1 MKRLIL
7 IASAVSSILLILLVL
22 RRNALLANA
31 ANLDPHRVNATA
43 ILGGIT
49 EPNASKDFRGGR
61 LTAFL
66 GGVSVDLRQADIID
80 KPARIH
86 VTAILGGVEISVPQ
100 HWNVKKDVQPIA
112 GGVAERRLP
121 LQHHEDEDAL
131 PDNAPD
137 LIVTGSV
144 ILGGLLIRD

>member
-7 IASAVSSILLILLVL
+7 IASAISSVAAILLVL
-22 RRNALLANA
+22 RRNSLLANA

-49 EPNASKDFRGGR
+49 EPNSTKDFRGGR

-100 HWNVKKDVQPIA
+100 HWTVKKDVQPIA
-112 GGVAERRLP
+112 GGVDERRFP
-121 LQHHEDEDAL
+121 VQDNHDDDES
-131 PDNAPD
+131 PNNAPD

-144 ILGGLLIRD
+144 LLGGLFIRD